1 MLGASEFGL
10 AVVVVDRHAWQRV
23 CSRSA
28 SYISLWRDAVRG
40 ANISFARTGP
50 SCPDLL
56 ATSLHCRHFPSPLLL
71 PLCRVRSFA
80 GSSFRSRFPT
90 TTGWCCPALPTNVYE
105 RSTHWV
111 PPPSFSSPRCHEI
124 PQSRLAILPPSHSRR
139 VQLPPGG
146 VRPDGGIADIVQ
158 FDQHGHSRL
167 FYKHT
172 VPRVV
177 THGLCPLYTWPVID
191 VTSVDLLTACAQIPS
206 PVIRMAPKPKTV
218 NDQFS
223 AQVLSICAFIL
234 GLHKY

>member
-146 VRPDGGIADIVQ
+146 VLARRRDRRYCAVRPTWSFTSILQ
-158 FDQHGHSRL
+158 
-167 FYKHT
+167 
-172 VPRVV
+172 
-177 THGLCPLYTWPVID
+177 THCPARGNARPMP
-191 VTSVDLLTACAQIPS
+191 A
-206 PVIRMAPKPKTV
+206 
-218 NDQFS
+218 
-223 AQVLSICAFIL
+223 
-234 GLHKY
+234 LHLASDRCHFG

>member
-1 MLGASEFGL
+1 VLPTLACGAT
-10 AVVVVDRHAWQRV
+10 Q
-23 CSRSA
+23 
-28 SYISLWRDAVRG
+28 
-40 ANISFARTGP
+40 FAEQT
-50 SCPDLL
+50 
-56 ATSLHCRHFPSPLLL
+56 FPSRELGRAVPIFLRLAFIVVISL
-71 PLCRVRSFA
+71 PLCFCRFAVFARSLVA
-80 GSSFRSRFPT
+80 ASEVG
-90 TTGWCCPALPTNVYE
+90 
-105 RSTHWV
+105 
-111 PPPSFSSPRCHEI
+111 
-124 PQSRLAILPPSHSRR
+124 SRLRLVGAVPRFLLTFMSAQPIGSLHLHFPVLVVTRSHNRDSPFSRP
-139 VQLPPGG
+139 LTLG
-146 VRPDGGIADIVQ
+146 VFSYRPAEFWPDGGIADIVQ

-177 THGLCPLYTWPVID
+177 TPGLCPLYTWPVID